1 GRGAFAS
8 YNGAPMHLAT
18 RYDKVR
24 HRCPKGGLMRRT
36 VYLPDDLAAHADK
49 YLRDH
54 PRLTFSTLVQRL
66 LYQRVAPRDISRL
79 LELAGIVKEAKGRPR
94 EQPEDE
100 VARYDR

>member
-1 GRGAFAS
+1 
-8 YNGAPMHLAT
+8 MT
-18 RYDKVR
+18 WYDI
-24 HRCPKGGLMRRT
+24 GLEERAMRRT
-36 VYLPDDLAAHADK
+36 VYLPDDLAKHVDQ

-54 PRLTFSTLVQRL
+54 PGLTFSKLVQRL

-79 LELAGIVKEAKGRPR
+79 LELAGIVKEVKGGRPR